1 MNQLSK
7 DTKRTIFLRAI
18 RPESLE
24 ILNLM
29 GGGDISKLSYD
40 EACELCPR
48 YSRGNYK
55 VGGGTRDIASRL
67 VNSVARDGVTRAE
80 MGILFENFKTDILST
95 LSSQLD
101 VL

>member
-7 DTKRTIFLRAI
+7 DTKRTFFLKEI
-18 RPESLE
+18 KPESLE

-40 EACELCPR
+40 EVRELCRR

-55 VGGGTRDIASRL
+55 FGGETRDTSSKL
-67 VNSVARDGVTRAE
+67 VKSITEA
-80 MGILFENFKTDILST
+80 
-95 LSSQLD
+95 
-101 VL
+101 